1 MRDGDVLV
9 IREGRPAGCPKTRSP
24 VIIVWQVKG
33 RRGASGAAL
42 ADSKSDTIREY
53 GSLTSD
59 GNIRVELRVKQN
71 TVDFVF
77 VYKSSVA
84 SEAEGESRM
93 EFSTPVTIQSLK
105 ILRDMLD
112 DAEVFLRNEFEQHDT
127 V

>member
-1 MRDGDVLV
+1 MSKNLASCYDCSGRVKVRRD
-9 IREGRPAGCPKTRSP
+9 
-24 VIIVWQVKG
+24 
-33 RRGASGAAL
+33 ASGAAL
-42 ADSKSDTIREY
+42 ADTKSDAKSDTIREY
-53 GSLTSD
+53 GSLTTD

-84 SEAEGESRM
+84 SEADGSRM

-112 DAEVFLRNEFEQHDT
+112 DAEVFLQNDFEKQDT

>member
-1 MRDGDVLV
+1 M
-9 IREGRPAGCPKTRSP
+9 
-24 VIIVWQVKG
+24 
-33 RRGASGAAL
+33 
-42 ADSKSDTIREY
+42 ADTKNDTVREY
-53 GSLTSD
+53 GSLTTD

-84 SEAEGESRM
+84 SEAEGSRM
-93 EFSTPVTIQSLK
+93 EFSTPVTLQSLK

-112 DAEVFLRNEFEQHDT
+112 DAEVFLSNDVEKHDT

>member
-1 MRDGDVLV
+1 MHVKVRRD
-9 IREGRPAGCPKTRSP
+9 
-24 VIIVWQVKG
+24 
-33 RRGASGAAL
+33 ASGATL
-42 ADSKSDTIREY
+42 ADAKSDTIREY

-93 EFSTPVTIQSLK
+93 EFSTPVTVQSLK

-112 DAEVFLRNEFEQHDT
+112 DAEVFLRNEFDQHDT